1 MKKITLLLLTSC
13 FIVFFGRAQTVKT
26 NQSCNPYFLLNEGSH
41 WTTETYNNKDKFQGE
56 QTFEVLSVEGEANN
70 LTATVKIT
78 AFDKKKKETMNN
90 EIVFTCKDGVLEM
103 DMSQYIPADMEE
115 SMKEMDFEIE
125 VEETTIPE
133 KLAVGQK
140 LNNGSVTM
148 KVNGMVPMNMK
159 TEIVDRKVVS
169 QENINVP
176 AGNFSTFKITSTI
189 KSSGMVR
196 MERKNVEFIAE
207 GFGVVR
213 SETYNR
219 KGELGSYSVLSSYRK

>member
-1 MKKITLLLLTSC
+1 MKKITLLLLTIC